1 MSAPEYS
8 FRSAAFGGFNRR
20 DVLNYIESSA
30 RAYREKVAD
39 LQGER
44 DQAVQSAQT
53 AEAAAQEAQDR
64 IGALEAELAAAKK
77 ALCQKSGAL
86 EAAETALG
94 RERADLAGLREELGG
109 LRGQVSRMETGAR
122 AYEELK
128 DRTATIELEAHQR
141 ARAIEKEAEEKARR
155 AREAAEQ
162 LLCRIRSGYERLR
175 TEVDATSTH
184 ASGELGRV
192 DKALECVKA
201 EFAEHDAALEQLL
214 LSYQEESGGRKA
226 PEPLPLEES

>member
-64 IGALEAELAAAKK
+64 IGAGG
-77 ALCQKSGAL
+77 SGRAPGG
-86 EAAETALG
+86 AG
-94 RERADLAGLREELGG
+94 RPAGPGVPDGDRRPG
-109 LRGQVSRMETGAR
+109 L
-122 AYEELK
+122 
-128 DRTATIELEAHQR
+128 
-141 ARAIEKEAEEKARR
+141 
-155 AREAAEQ
+155 
-162 LLCRIRSGYERLR
+162 
-175 TEVDATSTH
+175 
-184 ASGELGRV
+184 
-192 DKALECVKA
+192 
-201 EFAEHDAALEQLL
+201 
-214 LSYQEESGGRKA
+214 
-226 PEPLPLEES
+226 

>member
-109 LRGQVSRMETGAR
+109 LRGQVSRMEIGAR

-141 ARAIEKEAEEKARR
+141 ARAIEKEAEEKARS
-155 AREAAEQ
+155 REAAEQ

-175 TEVDATSTH
+175 TDVDATITH

>member
-64 IGALEAELAAAKK
+64 I
-77 ALCQKSGAL
+77 
-86 EAAETALG
+86 
-94 RERADLAGLREELGG
+94 
-109 LRGQVSRMETGAR
+109 
-122 AYEELK
+122 
-128 DRTATIELEAHQR
+128 
-141 ARAIEKEAEEKARR
+141 
-155 AREAAEQ
+155 
-162 LLCRIRSGYERLR
+162 
-175 TEVDATSTH
+175 
-184 ASGELGRV
+184 
-192 DKALECVKA
+192 
-201 EFAEHDAALEQLL
+201 
-214 LSYQEESGGRKA
+214 
-226 PEPLPLEES
+226 

>member
-86 EAAETALG
+86 EAAETAGSG
-94 RERADLAGLREELGG
+94 RIWPCSGRSWAAC
-109 LRGQVSRMETGAR
+109 GAR
-122 AYEELK
+122 CPGW
-128 DRTATIELEAHQR
+128 R
-141 ARAIEKEAEEKARR
+141 
-155 AREAAEQ
+155 
-162 LLCRIRSGYERLR
+162 
-175 TEVDATSTH
+175 
-184 ASGELGRV
+184 
-192 DKALECVKA
+192 
-201 EFAEHDAALEQLL
+201 
-214 LSYQEESGGRKA
+214 
-226 PEPLPLEES
+226 

>member
-94 RERADLAGLREELGG
+94 RERADLAGRPAGPGVPDGDRRPG
-109 LRGQVSRMETGAR
+109 L
-122 AYEELK
+122 
-128 DRTATIELEAHQR
+128 
-141 ARAIEKEAEEKARR
+141 
-155 AREAAEQ
+155 
-162 LLCRIRSGYERLR
+162 
-175 TEVDATSTH
+175 
-184 ASGELGRV
+184 
-192 DKALECVKA
+192 
-201 EFAEHDAALEQLL
+201 
-214 LSYQEESGGRKA
+214 
-226 PEPLPLEES
+226 

>member
-109 LRGQVSRMETGAR
+109 LRGQVSRMEIGAR

-175 TEVDATSTH
+175 TDV
-184 ASGELGRV
+184 ASRTCSRLICSPS
-192 DKALECVKA
+192 KS
-201 EFAEHDAALEQLL
+201 F
-214 LSYQEESGGRKA
+214 LSRKA
-226 PEPLPLEES
+226 SSHSMRGARKSSMARVTPLSKQR

>member
-64 IGALEAELAAAKK
+64 IGALEAELA
-77 ALCQKSGAL
+77 
-86 EAAETALG
+86 
-94 RERADLAGLREELGG
+94 G
-109 LRGQVSRMETGAR
+109 LRGQVSRMEIGAR

-175 TEVDATSTH
+175 TDVDATITH

>member
-1 MSAPEYS
+1 MNPAENS
-8 FRSAAFGGFNRR
+8 FRTAVVGGFNRQ

-30 RAYREKVAD
+30 RESKERVAALQKEAEEAKQAGEAARREVDAAKGREDVLKRD
-39 LQGER
+39 LER
-44 DQAVQSAQT
+44 LQKAEAEKSASLESAQSDLEQVRREL
-53 AEAAAQEAQDR
+53 AELREAL
-64 IGALEAELAAAKK
+64 GALKDKAARWE
-77 ALCQKSGAL
+77 SGAK
-86 EAAETALG
+86 
-94 RERADLAGLREELGG
+94 
-109 LRGQVSRMETGAR
+109 
-122 AYEELK
+122 AYAELK

-175 TEVDATSTH
+175 TDVDATITH

>member
-1 MSAPEYS
+1 MLKFIHKCRERGVAYERSGTSP

-94 RERADLAGLREELGG
+94 RERADPGRAPGGAGRPAGPGVPDGDRRPG
-109 LRGQVSRMETGAR
+109 L
-122 AYEELK
+122 
-128 DRTATIELEAHQR
+128 
-141 ARAIEKEAEEKARR
+141 
-155 AREAAEQ
+155 
-162 LLCRIRSGYERLR
+162 
-175 TEVDATSTH
+175 
-184 ASGELGRV
+184 
-192 DKALECVKA
+192 
-201 EFAEHDAALEQLL
+201 
-214 LSYQEESGGRKA
+214 
-226 PEPLPLEES
+226 